1 MSKGFLCYCR
11 ISIKE
16 WLDIETEK
24 LHLERFI
31 DETFSWKCKLCCQL
45 FIIAETFQE
54 AENTCNSCFKIT
66 PDIDE
71 FGRMHI
77 MWKDNSQYR
86 VFTNLWRSFAQEWWT
101 RNNDLIDKYG
111 YIDVNK
117 YNCKTT
123 QALNSFWNQREPL
136 SCIALALIDWRFNC
150 KYSEHLSCS
159 YVIKYS
165 LTCYR
170 GQLRINGYIYQQ
182 KKKKKD
188 CVFYVSPLVVC
199 C

>member
-24 LHLERFI
+24 PHLERFI
-31 DETFSWKCKLCCQL
+31 DETFSRKCRLCCQL
-45 FIIAETFQE
+45 FIIAETFKE
-54 AENTCNSCFKIT
+54 AENTCNSCFKIM
-66 PDIDE
+66 PDIDK

-77 MWKDNSQYR
+77 IWKDNPQYR
-86 VFTNLWRSFAQEWWT
+86 VFTNLWKSFAQEWWT

-111 YIDVNK
+111 YIDVNN

-123 QALNSFWNQREPL
+123 QALNSFWNRREPS
-136 SCIALALIDWRFNC
+136 SCIALALLDWRFKC
-150 KYSEHLSCS
+150 KYREHLSCS

-170 GQLRINGYIYQQ
+170 G
-182 KKKKKD
+182 
-188 CVFYVSPLVVC
+188 
-199 C
+199 